1 MGNSVKASYDWCYR
15 VARGS
20 GSSFYRA
27 FWLLDKPQRIAMFAL
42 YAFAR
47 ITDDLGDG
55 NDAALAAVASNTW
68 QFDNGIPPAVRLS
81 AWSKTLSDKLAES
94 VSRVSHSSDY
104 PPEVLAAAEN
114 QLRQFEPMWPA
125 LRDTIMR
132 YGIPPSLLQELIE
145 GVAMDGDNV
154 RFDDWEG
161 LDKYSYR
168 VASTVGLA
176 CTRIWQAADT
186 LPKSPP
192 IECGLAFQLTN
203 ILRDLREDA
212 ARNRIYLPMSLLKTY
227 GCDEESWLA
236 GNPQGDWQG
245 MVRSVIVRARGLFES
260 GKYTIDHLP
269 RPGKR
274 IFGLMWATYHDL
286 LKTIERQQAQLWKP
300 ERIRLSAFNR
310 AKLLAKALIATP
322 NSKSLGHG

>member
-1 MGNSVKASYDWCYR
+1 
-15 VARGS
+15 
-20 GSSFYRA
+20 
-27 FWLLDKPQRIAMFAL
+27 MFAL

-55 NDAALAAVASNTW
+55 SHQPLASSAKPWHLDTT
-68 QFDNGIPPAVRLS
+68 IPTAVRMS
-81 AWSKTLSDKLAES
+81 AWSQMLSDKLAES
-94 VSRVSHSSDY
+94 VYRAAHTHQHA
-104 PPEVLAAAEN
+104 PESMAAAEN
-114 QLRQFEPMWPA
+114 ELRQFDQLWPA

-145 GVAMDGDNV
+145 GVSMDGDRV
-154 RFDDWEG
+154 RFASWEDV
-161 LDKYSYR
+161 DKYSYH

-186 LPKSPP
+186 LPKGPP
-192 IECGLAFQLTN
+192 IDCGLAFQLTN

-212 ARNRIYLPMSLLKTY
+212 ARDRIYLPQSELAAF
-227 GCDEESWLA
+227 GCDEAAWLA

-245 MVRSVIVRARGLFES
+245 LVQSVIRRARSLYES
-260 GKYTIDHLP
+260 GKHTIDHLP

-286 LKTIERQQAQLWKP
+286 LKTIDRQQAQLWQP
-300 ERIRLSAFNR
+300 ERIRLSTWNR
-310 AKLLAKALIATP
+310 TTLLARALITTP
-322 NSKSLGHG
+322 SSKSLGRG

>member
-1 MGNSVKASYDWCYR
+1 MGISVKASYDWCYR

-27 FWLLDKPQRIAMFAL
+27 FWLLEKPQRIAMFAL

-55 NDAALAAVASNTW
+55 NDAALAHLPSNTW
-68 QFDNGIPPAVRLS
+68 QLDPSIPSAVRLS
-81 AWSKTLSDKLAES
+81 AWSKALSDKLAES
-94 VSRVSHSSDY
+94 VSRVSSSSHY
-104 PPEVLAAAEN
+104 APESLAAAEHE
-114 QLRQFEPMWPA
+114 LRQFEPMWPA

-154 RFDDWEG
+154 RFADWEG

-186 LPKSPP
+186 LPKAPP

-212 ARNRIYLPMSLLKTY
+212 QRNRIYLPLSLLQSF
-227 GCDEESWLA
+227 GCDEASWLA
-236 GNPQGDWQG
+236 GNPQGDWPG
-245 MVRSVIVRARGLFES
+245 LVRNVILRARGLFES

-286 LKTIERQQAQLWKP
+286 LKTIERKQSQLWKP

-310 AKLLAKALIATP
+310 ATLLARALLSTP
-322 NSKSLGHG
+322 SAKSLGHG

>member
-1 MGNSVKASYDWCYR
+1 MQIHAKCRTESLTNDQRGGRFGKFSKGKLRLVLR

-27 FWLLDKPQRIAMFAL
+27 FWLLEKPQRVAMFAL

-55 NDAALAAVASNTW
+55 PDKSPTNSPAHTW
-68 QFDNGIPPAVRLS
+68 QFDSSIPPAVRLS

-94 VSRVSHSSDY
+94 VSRIAHASQHSPDR
-104 PPEVLAAAEN
+104 LAEAESE
-114 QLRQFEPMWPA
+114 LRQFESLWPA

-154 RFDDWEG
+154 RFATWDE
-161 LDKYSYR
+161 LDRYAYR

-186 LPKSPP
+186 LPSRHRS
-192 IECGLAFQLTN
+192 IA
-203 ILRDLREDA
+203 
-212 ARNRIYLPMSLLKTY
+212 
-227 GCDEESWLA
+227 
-236 GNPQGDWQG
+236 DW
-245 MVRSVIVRARGLFES
+245 
-260 GKYTIDHLP
+260 H
-269 RPGKR
+269 
-274 IFGLMWATYHDL
+274 
-286 LKTIERQQAQLWKP
+286 
-300 ERIRLSAFNR
+300 FN
-310 AKLLAKALIATP
+310 
-322 NSKSLGHG
+322 

>member
-1 MGNSVKASYDWCYR
+1 MGISVKASYDWCYR

-27 FWLLDKPQRIAMFAL
+27 FWLLEKPQRIAMFAL

-55 NDAALAAVASNTW
+55 NDAALAHLPSNTW
-68 QFDNGIPPAVRLS
+68 QLDQSLAPAVRLA
-81 AWSKTLSDKLAES
+81 AWSRMLSDKLAES
-94 VSRVSHSSDY
+94 VSRTAHSSL
-104 PPEVLAAAEN
+104 EALESLAIAEN
-114 QLRQFEPMWPA
+114 ELRQFEALWPA

-154 RFDDWEG
+154 RFADWEG
-161 LDKYSYR
+161 LDKYSYH

-186 LPKSPP
+186 LPKAPP
-192 IECGLAFQLTN
+192 IDCGLAFQLTN
-203 ILRDLREDA
+203 ILRDLREDSQ
-212 ARNRIYLPMSLLKTY
+212 RNRIYLPMSLLQSY
-227 GCDEESWLA
+227 GCDETSWLA
-236 GNPQGDWQG
+236 GQPQGDWQG
-245 MVRSVIVRARGLFES
+245 LVRSVIQRARGLFES
-260 GKYTIDHLP
+260 GKHTIDHLP
-269 RPGKR
+269 KPGKR

-286 LKTIERQQAQLWKP
+286 LKTIERRQSQLWQP
-300 ERIRLSAFNR
+300 ERIRLSTFNR
-310 AKLLAKALIATP
+310 AALLARALLSTP